1 MRTRPASDE
10 SGFSLVELM
19 VVVLV
24 FGVLSAVVG
33 ATLINA
39 MGGTRR
45 TQERTYRSAD
55 VQKTLELISKDVR
68 VAIPIT
74 SASPNDLSVEVYRNG
89 TCTQR
94 RWYLDVGTKTLVE
107 TSRNYAAST
116 SCLTAAGAPGGATSR
131 VLLRDVQNSV
141 ADPLFTFY
149 VLTPAGL
156 RQEVTALPVA
166 AATLPKVRG
175 VVAEIRVAG
184 PENSRPVNMTTSVE
198 LRNG

>member
-1 MRTRPASDE
+1 MRPRPANDE

-74 SASPNDLSVEVYRNG
+74 SASANDLSVEIYRNG

-94 RWYLDVGTKTLVE
+94 RWYIDAGAKTLVE
-107 TSRNYAAST
+107 TSRNYPAST
-116 SCLTAAGAPGGATSR
+116 SCLTVTGALGGATSR
-131 VLLRDVQNSV
+131 VLLRNVQNS
-141 ADPLFTFY
+141 AAAPLFTY
-149 VLTPAGL
+149 YALTPAGV
-156 RQEVTALPVA
+156 REQVTALPVA
-166 AATLPKVRG
+166 DPTLPKVRG
-175 VVAEIRVAG
+175 VVAAIRVAG
-184 PENSRPVNMTTSVE
+184 PENSRPVDMTTSVE